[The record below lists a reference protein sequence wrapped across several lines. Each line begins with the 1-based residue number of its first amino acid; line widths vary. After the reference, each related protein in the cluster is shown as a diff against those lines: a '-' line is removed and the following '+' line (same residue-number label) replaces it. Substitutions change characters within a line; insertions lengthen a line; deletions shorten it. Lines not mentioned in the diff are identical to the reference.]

1 MTLLII
7 KCQIC
12 DESIASA
19 ESSGLSVPL
28 NGTMFGPPF
37 PERMKHS
44 LLTEAPFE
52 YLRCPTCTHN
62 PFLRDDE
69 VLTPDGI
76 YRIPI
81 QEHPLGTTI
90 INSNGSKSI
99 YVKAKTDIKVGFVSL
114 DDIKPIDT
122 FTTKFLCECCDP
134 PREFKTKSGLSSHIR
149 AKEREANKN
158 DR

>member
-19 ESSGLSVPL
+19 ESAGLSVPL

-44 LLTEAPFE
+44 LLTEASFE
-52 YLRCPTCTHN
+52 YLRCPTCSHN
-62 PFLRDDE
+62 PFLRNDE
-69 VLTPDGI
+69 VLTTDGI
-76 YRIPI
+76 YRI
-81 QEHPLGTTI
+81 E
-90 INSNGSKSI
+90 SN
-99 YVKAKTDIKVGFVSL
+99 VS
-114 DDIKPIDT
+114 
-122 FTTKFLCECCDP
+122 CECCDP
-134 PREFKTKSGLSSHIR
+134 PREFKSKSGLSSHIR
-149 AKEREANKN
+149 AKEREANKD